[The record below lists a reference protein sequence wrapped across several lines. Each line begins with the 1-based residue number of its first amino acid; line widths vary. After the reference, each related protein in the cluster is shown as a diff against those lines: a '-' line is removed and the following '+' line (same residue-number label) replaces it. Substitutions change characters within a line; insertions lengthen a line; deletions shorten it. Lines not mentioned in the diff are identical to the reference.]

1 MANFVK
7 PIREKGMVIS
17 KKINEARQ
25 AGENFDG
32 SVKWEARDEEYL
44 LEVISCDELD
54 FSKENGFLN
63 GTRLIYKVDK
73 ATFDRAKFGS
83 WCNVKYTLSQFG
95 NNQLQP
101 KPEALALLNI

>member
-7 PIREKGMVIS
+7 PIREKGMIIS

-32 SVKWEARDEEYL
+32 SVKWDARDEEYI
-44 LEVISCDELD
+44 LEVISCDEED
-54 FSKENGFLN
+54 FSKDTGFLN
-63 GTRLIYKVDK
+63 GTRLSYKVDK
-73 ATFDRAKFGS
+73 ATYDRAKFGS
-83 WCNVKYTLSQFG
+83 WCNVKYTLNQFG

-101 KPEALALLNI
+101 KAESLILCNI